1 VVGTLANG
9 LACVAS
15 EPNGVERY
23 RFMKPSSWDKQL
35 GLGFAAGMRG
45 EPGGQTKNPSKN
57 ETGLDA
63 SHNIYVSSEGRGE
76 FFS

>member
-1 VVGTLANG
+1 
-9 LACVAS
+9 
-15 EPNGVERY
+15 
-23 RFMKPSSWDKQL
+23 MKPSSWDKQP

-63 SHNIYVSSEGRGE
+63 SHNIYVSSGRRGE
-76 FFS
+76 TFLLTSPFIG